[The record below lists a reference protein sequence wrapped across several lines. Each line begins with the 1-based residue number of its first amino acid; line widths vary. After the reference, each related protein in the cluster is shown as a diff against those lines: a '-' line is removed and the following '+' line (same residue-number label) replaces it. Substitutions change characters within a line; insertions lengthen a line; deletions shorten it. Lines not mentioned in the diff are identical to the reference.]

1 MNKVEQLKKCLQKAR
16 KELNDKGYKYIPG
29 ESRLMD
35 CKPFEVAYQDCI
47 EKIWPEEPWW
57 KVTNYWDIF
66 DAMMGGLSDEEV
78 IDEICKHVDSEFL
91 KEDAENAKVE
101 EHSYEEYMKKFGV
114 AYKEGELW
122 DFSEEDF
129 KDGAVEINPEMTYWK
144 IEVDG
149 EPRYFE
155 TPIENSEEALHKCSK
170 KLDEG
175 TSNFGHLEYF
185 PLLVFYTYDE
195 VFDMMRYDSDNPEEA
210 EFEDEDG
217 NVDYDAYEEAREA
230 FEQKFWDN
238 LDCCVLD
245 EDEVERLEDKLFD
258 FNQETKN
265 IAYDLD
271 TNEDGYQEYGPNIN
285 LDDVEL
291 EIEAGYYEAA
301 YIDVKNERSL
311 DYCDEKVKEEQIA
324 RINNFMKELKKEFGL
339 SEYKIAWG
347 PASNGETGY
356 QKVKDESLKEV
367 EENMYDGKK
376 GGNKGSVKTK
386 VHVNKN
392 AGNPKRNMEIFNH
405 MMGTGPEVSTGVS
418 LGESEKGKVE
428 FCLMSDGDNVDCYA
442 SEEEAIKSAEEFYNE
457 VKNRK
462 LNKNIRVLKVTY
474 GPENEVGD
482 AEEQDLECVW
492 DSGDIDGHYYESLKE
507 GKEKNISYGIVYI
520 LHNDAD
526 ERGEMFDTEEEAKEF
541 AKTIDKEK
549 YNGYRIM
556 KIESHEEN
564 GETIYDD
571 EIVVDSEAFD
581 ESLKEEKENCNAHMT
596 FYIEDFDNDVW
607 EEYGKIAGIGRPLS
621 CSEFTVFFNTKNKKG
636 FDSHITLFADEFD
649 ADVWKEYC
657 DIAEV
662 SPSKDTL
669 DIYFNKKDVEVDK
682 NKKESLKEDID
693 EYDPDFDICCKDVAK
708 GLEAGWWH
716 GMTSSERS
724 WGLTVNGGDGNQ
736 FCPSFADVIAHE
748 CSYPVSDGNFSYAG
762 LDCNITKSSFDLD
775 VINFEDESDR
785 QMIKT
790 DLLAVGCEESEI
802 DAWLAN
808 ADKSAEIEF
817 FIDYDIDIDDL
828 EESDEEEY
836 LSDKVTK
843 VLDDY
848 GILYGDIVENGNG
861 TVNIVGVDEEEWD
874 EVVEAIKAELGLDVL
889 VPDEDHGEFD
899 DELIVTESHHK
910 SKKYKII
917 YEDDFITNDDGS
929 IRLFSKEEAREFLDS
944 VDINDRNNYDVVEES
959 LKGEKLAEEKSESS
973 LVKKIKESIKAFL
986 ESNGWESDDIE
997 LFVIEEEPFV
1007 DGEGNKANHI
1017 QIRNDLIGF
1026 YRAVDLGLIDNLDE
1040 IVDPGYFEPY
1050 SRFVWDAYIWEGEGE

>member
-91 KEDAENAKVE
+91 KEGAEKAKVE

-155 TPIENSEEALHKCSK
+155 TLDECKESK
-170 KLDEG
+170 LNEG
-175 TSNFGHLEYF
+175 TSNFGRSDFF
-185 PLLVFYTYDE
+185 PLLVFYTLDE
-195 VFDMMRYDSDNPEEA
+195 VYDMMLYSSERPEE
-210 EFEDEDG
+210 EDFEDEDG
-217 NVDYDAYEEAREA
+217 NIDYDAFEEARDA
-230 FEQKFWDN
+230 FEQKFFDD

-245 EDEVERLEDKLFD
+245 EDEQERLEDRIFD
-258 FNQETKN
+258 FNSETQS
-265 IAYDLD
+265 IADRRWH
-271 TNEDGYQEYGPNIN
+271 
-285 LDDVEL
+285 DDVSDDEYSDLSNL
-291 EIEAGYYEAA
+291 EDVKVDTEAGYYEAN
-301 YIDVKNERSL
+301 YIVVENENSL
-311 DYCDEKVKEEQIA
+311 KYMSEAFKEEQIK
-324 RINNFMKELKKEFGL
+324 RISDFLKSLKEEFGL
-339 SEYKIAWG
+339 SEYEVAWG

-356 QKVKDESLKEV
+356 RKVKDESLKEV

-418 LGESEKGKVE
+418 LGESEDGIARVE
-428 FCLMSDGDNVDCYA
+428 YCLMKDGDNVDCYA
-442 SEEEAIKSAEEFYNE
+442 TEEEAIKNARELAKELSD
-457 VKNRK
+457 RG
-462 LNKNIRVLKVTY
+462 LDNKGVRVLLVKY
-474 GPENEVGD
+474 GPKNAQGDEPELGCENIWAVHFDEPV
-482 AEEQDLECVW
+482 
-492 DSGDIDGHYYESLKE
+492 KE
-507 GKEKNISYGIVYI
+507 GKELKEYN
-520 LHNDAD
+520 LPKDA
-526 ERGEMFDTEEEAKEF
+526 KPY
-541 AKTIDKEK
+541 KTCGDKEYYIATFDDTDRAMMGNK
-549 YNGYRIM
+549 STHTVVTK
-556 KIESHEEN
+556 KIGGDFDMGSAS
-564 GETIYDD
+564 GLDF
-571 EIVVDSEAFD
+571 DSE
-581 ESLKEEKENCNAHMT
+581 EKAKQW
-596 FYIEDFDNDVW
+596 ID
-607 EEYGKIAGIGRPLS
+607 
-621 CSEFTVFFNTKNKKG
+621 
-636 FDSHITLFADEFD
+636 D
-649 ADVWKEYC
+649 AC
-657 DIAEV
+657 
-662 SPSKDTL
+662 
-669 DIYFNKKDVEVDK
+669 K
-682 NKKESLKEDID
+682 NKKESLKEMYDDFVIED
-693 EYDPDFDICCKDVAK
+693 KFIEYMKSKGVKNPKVFDKD
-708 GLEAGWWH
+708 G
-716 GMTSSERS
+716 
-724 WGLTVNGGDGNQ
+724 
-736 FCPSFADVIAHE
+736 
-748 CSYPVSDGNFSYAG
+748 
-762 LDCNITKSSFDLD
+762 
-775 VINFEDESDR
+775 
-785 QMIKT
+785 
-790 DLLAVGCEESEI
+790 
-802 DAWLAN
+802 
-808 ADKSAEIEF
+808 F
-817 FIDYDIDIDDL
+817 FIDGVYEKYAQGVADTYLDGNIDWLDGLCNEERCFRDDDDNFDNSSEPYYCISLDNGNYYEEDGDVKFFDSKL
-828 EESDEEEY
+828 EAEEFRIKNKLWNSHVTWDDTATNESLNEEKEELY
-836 LSDKVTK
+836 DKVAK

-848 GILYGDIVENGNG
+848 GILYGDLVDNGDG

-959 LKGEKLAEEKSESS
+959 LKGEKLVEEKSESS